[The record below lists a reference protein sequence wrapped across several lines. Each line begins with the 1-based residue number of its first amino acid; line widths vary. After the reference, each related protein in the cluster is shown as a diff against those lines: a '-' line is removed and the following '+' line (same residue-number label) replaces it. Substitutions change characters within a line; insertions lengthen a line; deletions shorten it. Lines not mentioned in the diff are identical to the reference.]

1 MERSMNVLEMIR
13 AQMKRDKALKAA
25 QKQLCYRGV
34 VYDKQ
39 VVNNIA

>member
-1 MERSMNVLEMIR
+1 MNVLEMIR

>member
-13 AQMKRDKALKAA
+13 AQMKREKALQTA

-34 VYDKQ
+34 VYNKK
-39 VVNNIA
+39 IASIV